1 MPQQRDVGLSES
13 SMSLIDLKQAER
25 LAPAARP
32 QLIKRIGMTEEAQ
45 GKAKPNVADT
55 ISIGIVEKAWE
66 FKWGIQL
73 VYLGLY
79 ADAVLAC
86 VLHRNLLS
94 VTSSSSQI
102 WESVGALLIGVAGF
116 CLTVSLII
124 PTISG
129 ILKTTIIE
137 CAPNFLINTF
147 GEHSARRDEISLHY
161 LHTEALKTKDEF
173 LMAIYREQQPSAI
186 RKSAEHRQ
194 SGTLISGL
202 VLLMIADIW
211 AGYASG
217 TDTLLLLLARGH
229 ELAFYLSLAPT
240 MVVLLIWASL
250 RPYPRDNI
258 YHPTLRKQQDQERAA
273 IYGRGDADL

>member
-1 MPQQRDVGLSES
+1 
-13 SMSLIDLKQAER
+13 
-25 LAPAARP
+25 
-32 QLIKRIGMTEEAQ
+32 MTEEAQ
-45 GKAKPNVADT
+45 GKAKPSVADT
-55 ISIGIVEKAWE
+55 ISIGVVEKAWE

-79 ADAVLAC
+79 ADAVLAF

-137 CAPNFLINTF
+137 CAPNFLINAF
-147 GEHSARRDEISLHY
+147 GEHSARRNEISLHY

-173 LMAIYREQQPSAI
+173 LMTIYREQQPSAI

-194 SGTLISGL
+194 AGTLISGL

-217 TDTLLLLLARGH
+217 TDTLLLLLAQGH
-229 ELAFYLSLAPT
+229 ELPSFSAWPQPWWCF
-240 MVVLLIWASL
+240 
-250 RPYPRDNI
+250 
-258 YHPTLRKQQDQERAA
+258 
-273 IYGRGDADL
+273 